1 MTSEQFDAADACFR
15 DFDFGSAVI
24 EDADGWEHD
33 GRDPYLFRTIY
44 LQHPT
49 DPARDS
55 VRGYFAVTFASAN
68 SPEIT
73 GVDWDIC

>member
-1 MTSEQFDAADACFR
+1 MTSDQFAAADACFQS
-15 DFDFGSAVI
+15 FDFGSAII

-55 VRGYFAVTFASAN
+55 VRGYFAVTFASPT
-68 SPEIT
+68 SHSIT
-73 GVDWDIC
+73 GVDWDIA